1 MTDKCTNNFLIKFH
15 ASNTTSNYSNSL
27 NHVCKVHAKSNC
39 SRSIFPLSSHITIK
53 SSTLSE
59 PKWNTLLLLFHIYKQ
74 NENTRNKL
82 TNELWIGWQRIVCR
96 MSKCMLQS
104 LQKLCHIE
112 RPACSFQASKHT
124 YFFFQ
129 FTFNIYIYIYIFIT
143 STLKSLAIHAIWLAL
158 SSVIYS

>member
-1 MTDKCTNNFLIKFH
+1 MTNKCTNNFLIKFH
-15 ASNTTSNYSNSL
+15 ASNATSNYSNSL

-39 SRSIFPLSSHITIK
+39 SRSIFPLSSQTTICIK

-59 PKWNTLLLLFHIYKQ
+59 PKWNKLLLLFHIYKQ

-104 LQKLCHIE
+104 LPKLCHVE
-112 RPACSFQASKHT
+112 RLHFACSFQASKHT
-124 YFFFQ
+124 YFFFS
-129 FTFNIYIYIYIFIT
+129 IYF
-143 STLKSLAIHAIWLAL
+143 
-158 SSVIYS
+158 